1 MAETIEKSQLIDING
16 LSVFKEKMDASVN
29 TKIAEAGQGVTYTLS
44 RNSNNEIVL
53 TGSDKSETK
62 VTDENTT
69 YSFTQ
74 SGTVLTVTPSDG
86 EPIEVTLG
94 VDITEETISE
104 WGFTKNTGTYSKPSD
119 GIPKADLSNDVQES
133 LNKANTALQSFKEQD
148 PTVPSHV
155 KSISTSDISKWDAKS
170 DFSGDYNDLS
180 NKPTIPTVP
189 DNISAFNNDSGYI
202 TKAVNDLTNY
212 YKKSETYTQSEVNAL
227 ISAIP
232 KFVIDVVDSLP
243 TSEISSTT
251 IYLLKTSETETG
263 NLYTEYIYLNGQ
275 WETLGTQTL
284 DLSGYA
290 TTTALSTELDKKV
303 DKVNGKGLSTNDL
316 TSALKSNYDS
326 AYTHSTS
333 VHAPSNAQVN
343 VIETVKVNGTALTPS
358 SKAVNITVPTK
369 ASDIGAATELT
380 QAQLNAVNSGITS
393 DKVVN
398 YDKCKNSVDAM
409 PKLVYATCSTAAAT
423 QVKEITLD
431 DSNYT
436 LKDNDILVVL
446 FSQTNTF
453 NSTADNKITF
463 NVTGQSYNVYYDHNK
478 GYSTGINSTF
488 YGYANRCI
496 YYIVDATNKECIY
509 LGHSW
514 DNNTT
519 YSNAALGQGYATC
532 STAAS
537 TTAKVASL
545 GSYSLVTGG
554 IVACKFTY
562 DVPASATLNINSKGA
577 KSIYYRGKAIT
588 TGVIKAGDIATF
600 IYSSQ
605 YHLISIDRDNNTTYS
620 SKSAVSGG
628 TDVSLV
634 TTGEKYT
641 WNNKGTYSKPSGG
654 IPKSDLSSDV
664 QSSLDNAE
672 LIGDLNTDVTALK
685 GTTITGTLSAGQTS
699 LVLSNSAITTN
710 STIDYYVD
718 RFGVSATNIV
728 VTSGKITMTFKA
740 QSSALNIKVIVR

>member
-1 MAETIEKSQLIDING
+1 MGTVDIKKCTLLNG
-16 LSVFKEKMDASVN
+16 K
-29 TKIAEAGQGVTYTLS
+29 
-44 RNSNNEIVL
+44 
-53 TGSDKSETK
+53 
-62 VTDENTT
+62 DENTKFIYPKT
-69 YSFTQ
+69 SVDMVEYDETKNMD
-74 SGTVLTVTPSDG
+74 TVLN
-86 EPIEVTLG
+86 
-94 VDITEETISE
+94 DINTDVNSIRESIS
-104 WGFTKNTGTYSKPSD
+104 KLGTYSKPAD
-119 GIPKADLSNDVQES
+119 GIPKTDLSSDIQES
-133 LNKANTALQSFKEQD
+133 LNI
-148 PTVPSHV
+148 V
-155 KSISTSDISKWDAKS
+155 
-170 DFSGDYNDLS
+170 
-180 NKPTIPTVP
+180 
-189 DNISAFNNDSGYI
+189 NNF
-202 TKAVNDLTNY
+202 T
-212 YKKSETYTQSEVNAL
+212 
-227 ISAIP
+227 
-232 KFVIDVVDSLP
+232 
-243 TSEISSTT
+243 
-251 IYLLKTSETETG
+251 
-263 NLYTEYIYLNGQ
+263 
-275 WETLGTQTL
+275 
-284 DLSGYA
+284 
-290 TTTALSTELDKKV
+290 TELDKKV

-333 VHAPSNAQVN
+333 THAPSNAQAN
-343 VIETVKVNGTALTPS
+343 VIETIKVNGTIITPS

-369 ASDIGAATELT
+369 ASDIGAAAALS

-393 DKVVN
+393 DKVAN

-478 GYSTGINSTF
+478 GYGTGNNSTF

-514 DNNTT
+514 DNNNT

-562 DVPASATLNINSKGA
+562 NVPANATLNINSKGA

-588 TGVIKAGDIATF
+588 AGVIKAGDIATF
-600 IYSSQ
+600 IYSGQ
-605 YHLISIDRDNNTTYS
+605 YHLISIDNDNNTTYS
-620 SKSAVSGG
+620 SKPAVSGG

-641 WNNKGTYSKPSGG
+641 WNGISDINSSLTAQDNLKFKFSTDGNGNYGYLKSDNSFAAFGSGSGG
-654 IPKSDLSSDV
+654 SGIVISNEEPT
-664 QSSLDNAE
+664 QNE
-672 LIGDLNTDVTALK
+672 GDMWLK
-685 GTTITGTLSAGQTS
+685 P
-699 LVLSNSAITTN
+699 V
-710 STIDYYVD
+710 
-718 RFGVSATNIV
+718 
-728 VTSGKITMTFKA
+728 
-740 QSSALNIKVIVR
+740 